1 MAISRIGSSSASTTS
16 ITIPGAYAAGDLM
29 LIFAPRNNTTP
40 ASIPSDW
47 TLASSASG
55 IGGSMVVAFKFA
67 RSSSETS
74 GTWTN
79 AVALHCGVYRASV
92 GSITLGYQFTTGAAT
107 SATISY
113 SALAAYRAAF
123 LDNWYATSVIQLNS
137 ANSLETAPSG
147 MTNLSVESSAG
158 VWKSAMHDTNAS
170 QLSNWA
176 TTNVVLANS
185 AAYRLAVVQLY
196 ELDLAPP
203 SYGGGG
209 GGGGLILPRAM
220 NGGYSA

>member
-1 MAISRIGSSSASTTS
+1 
-16 ITIPGAYAAGDLM
+16 M
-29 LIFAPRNNTTP
+29 LVFANRNNSTA
-40 ASIPSDW
+40 ASIPNDW
-47 TLASSASG
+47 TLISSL
-55 IGGSMVVAFKFA
+55 GGSGVSVVAAFKFA

-74 GTWTN
+74 GTWAN
-79 AVALHCGVYRASV
+79 AAALHCGVYRASV
-92 GSITLGYQFTTGAAT
+92 GSLTLSHQFSPSAAT

-113 SALAAYRAAF
+113 TGVAGYRAAF
-123 LDNWYATSVIQLNS
+123 LDNWYATGVIQLSS

-147 MTNLSVESSAG
+147 MSNLSVESSAG

-185 AAYRLAVVQLY
+185 SPYRLAVVQLY
-196 ELDLAPP
+196 ELDIAPP
-203 SYGGGG
+203 SYGGG

-220 NGGYSA
+220 SGGYAA